1 MGNTL
6 LLIFK
11 WYIWFKLPDFSIM
24 SNKSA
29 AITFLDFYIFWVF
42 FGSVQNEDSGRVKG
56 ESSEVK
62 ILLSLCKGVELD
74 FTSLFPLPRVLSKL
88 SPGFLPSRT
97 SPPSTLTTLTLPPIT
112 CQHTNQV
119 SFILMFGVFVFF
131 VMIRSSEK
139 KSRPAASRCSLTC

>member
-1 MGNTL
+1 
-6 LLIFK
+6 
-11 WYIWFKLPDFSIM
+11 M
-24 SNKSA
+24 SDKSA
-29 AITFLDFYIFWVF
+29 AITFLDFYIFRVF

-97 SPPSTLTTLTLPPIT
+97 SPPSTLTTTQQLAIYSAAYGRL
-112 CQHTNQV
+112 QEGRGEQKRG
-119 SFILMFGVFVFF
+119 M
-131 VMIRSSEK
+131 EK
-139 KSRPAASRCSLTC
+139 KEGRDREIGRREG